1 MKAARRCT
9 ESPTMSRPRKVLFE
23 AINDAGST
31 KRIAKIQC
39 DYLHGVAWKFDS
51 DDGIFLLPSDRLYL
65 RNNVEGLDLITI
77 KDHGES
83 GSIVFDEPIRFPNL
97 YPNLYTEGNR
107 FLVGGIK
114 RVYGYFI
121 VSAE

>member
-1 MKAARRCT
+1 M
-9 ESPTMSRPRKVLFE
+9 PRLHKVLFE

-39 DYLHGVAWKFDS
+39 DYIHGVAWKFDS

-65 RNNVEGLDLITI
+65 RNNIEGFDLTSI
-77 KDHGES
+77 KEHGES
-83 GSIVFDEPIRFPNL
+83 DSVVFDEPIRFPNF

>member
-1 MKAARRCT
+1 
-9 ESPTMSRPRKVLFE
+9 MSRPRKVLFE

-31 KRIAKIQC
+31 KRIAKIQYN
-39 DYLHGVAWKFDS
+39 YLHGVAWKFDS
-51 DDGIFLLPSDRLYL
+51 DEGVFLLPSDRLYL
-65 RNNVEGLDLITI
+65 RNNVDGFDLISI
-77 KDHGES
+77 KEHGES
-83 GSIVFDEPIRFPNL
+83 GSIVFDELIRFPNF
-97 YPNLYTEGNR
+97 YPNLYTEINR